1 VVHVVVLAEA
11 EAEMTVGLALRHRS
25 PHARLAGNGGS
36 RAILTLAGAFFATF
50 VAWVAYAI
58 ECSQEAYS
66 ECSNDGRIQ
75 LGLAVFGLVLAFAD
89 LHRQP
94 PGAVPAWNPG
104 GAQRLSSISRGFL
117 IFGQYVS
124 G

>member
-1 VVHVVVLAEA
+1 MVVL
-11 EAEMTVGLALRHRS
+11 
-25 PHARLAGNGGS
+25 
-36 RAILTLAGAFFATF
+36 AILTLAGAFFATF

-75 LGLAVFGLVLAFAD
+75 LGLAVFGLVLAFATFIVS
-89 LHRQP
+89 LLARFR
-94 PGAVPAWNPG
+94 PGIWWCATALVYFTWV
-104 GAQRLSSISRGFL
+104 L